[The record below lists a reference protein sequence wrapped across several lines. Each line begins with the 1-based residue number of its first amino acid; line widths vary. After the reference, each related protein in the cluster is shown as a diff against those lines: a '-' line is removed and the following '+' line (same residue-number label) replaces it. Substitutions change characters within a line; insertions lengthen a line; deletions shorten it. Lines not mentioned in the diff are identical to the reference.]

1 MIGMNDKKS
10 TSNQAEPG
18 RQDERNN
25 AAGQSDQE
33 ARHVNQ
39 EDSGQ
44 IGQANMSGKTDPEK
58 AAENPDAT
66 IALLEEEV
74 AALTKEKD
82 DFKERFY
89 RVSAEFDNYKKRIDR
104 QWSDFKKYSHE
115 TLVKELLTVVDNLER
130 AVEAAGKGNESD
142 NGLVEGVKITLAEIF
157 KIFERF
163 GITAL
168 ETKGEKFD
176 PAYHQAV
183 STQPAEDVAENTVL
197 EELQKGYLIHD
208 RLLRPAM
215 VVVSVAP
222 SE

>member
-1 MIGMNDKKS
+1 MNDKKS

-18 RQDERNN
+18 RQDDQNA

-33 ARHVNQ
+33 TRDMNEEA
-39 EDSGQ
+39 SGQ
-44 IGQANMSGKTDPEK
+44 NGQSDLSGKTGPEK
-58 AAENPDAT
+58 AAQTPDDT

-74 AALTKEKD
+74 AALIKEKD

-168 ETKGEKFD
+168 EAKGEKFD
-176 PAYHQAV
+176 PVYHQAV